1 MLTPTPQRPA
11 RAINQIVGVPRI
23 ELGLPAP
30 KAGVLPVYYTP
41 TIKMNP
47 EAHVLPLYYTPTI
60 FLTPNTY
67 STTLSYI

>member
-1 MLTPTPQRPA
+1 
-11 RAINQIVGVPRI
+11 
-23 ELGLPAP
+23 
-30 KAGVLPVYYTP
+30 
-41 TIKMNP
+41 MNP